1 MSTNNELLR
10 KILRHPDLAGSFEMP
25 KNINSLTISQA
36 RNSDDPYVSAS
47 AEILY
52 DLGRTRNVSSNEIY
66 TTVQRLLKTKL

>member
-52 DLGRTRNVSSNEIY
+52 DLGKTRNVNSTEIY
-66 TTVQRLLKTKL
+66 TKVQRLLRTKL